1 MAAAD
6 ENNDDFD
13 LDELRMLGVDG
24 AAAHRLN
31 ENSQDNITA
40 AAFER
45 IFDDDLV
52 AEEVRAKAV
61 RD

>member
-24 AAAHRLN
+24 AAAHHLN
-31 ENSQDNITA
+31 EHSQDNITA